1 MQSLHFMPASNQHST
16 NNMYSP
22 ILPLE
27 LCELV
32 IDLIDNQDA
41 LHASSLACKAFLP
54 SCRRHLFYHIR
65 LYSRRIAERFFH
77 SISSMPSP
85 ISPYRHIRHLRLRE
99 EQRYE
104 RQWVNNALP
113 LLATLDVIILELDCV
128 KWSQLDQTGQ
138 ASLLSGFQKVKRL
151 ETSYGSFDTSEQMS
165 QFIGS
170 FPLLAELSCS
180 QTNWTDNA
188 PTALLISLPHSLHT
202 ITLAACQSRLFHQ
215 LLTLE
220 SPPHVRSVS
229 FQHMDSKYMESVS
242 MFLEALGSNLEE
254 LDLGDVPYALR
265 GQHQRPEEGQ
275 PCCHLLGNFH
285 VISSSYI
292 SVVLRINLA
301 HNTHLRYIHV
311 KILGIYGSGSMKWLT
326 ALFSQVLSPH
336 VVHISLSFQL
346 ADISTLGVVDWAE
359 IEREFTRPRWT
370 NLQKLSLSWHG
381 PCEIISP
388 AMEAIMTHLPLL
400 ESRGVLGFFP
410 QFNLNAAV

>member
-1 MQSLHFMPASNQHST
+1 
-16 NNMYSP
+16 
-22 ILPLE
+22 
-27 LCELV
+27 
-32 IDLIDNQDA
+32 
-41 LHASSLACKAFLP
+41 
-54 SCRRHLFYHIR
+54 
-65 LYSRRIAERFFH
+65 
-77 SISSMPSP
+77 MPSLT
-85 ISPYRHIRHLRLRE
+85 SPYRYIHHLRLRE
-99 EQRYE
+99 EERYE

-113 LLATLDVIILELDCV
+113 LLATLDVIILEFDSV
-128 KWSQLDQTGQ
+128 KWSLLDQTGQ

-151 ETSYGSFDTSEQMS
+151 DTSYGSFDTSEQMS

-180 QTNWTDNA
+180 QTHWRTDNA
-188 PTALLISLPHSLHT
+188 PTELLTPLPHGLHT

-220 SPPHVRSVS
+220 SPPHVRSVR
-229 FQHMDSKYMESVS
+229 FRYMDSEYIESVS

-254 LDLGDVPYALR
+254 LDLGEVPNALR

-275 PCCHLLGNFH
+275 PCCHLPANFY

-311 KILGIYGSGSMKWLT
+311 KIFGLYGTGSMKWLT

-346 ADISTLGVVDWAE
+346 ADISTLGIVDWAE

-370 NLQKLSLSWHG
+370 NLRKLALSWHG

-400 ESRGVLGFFP
+400 ESRGVLCFFS
-410 QFNLNAAV
+410 QFNLNAASDAY